1 MSGKLS
7 MANLIAGAGAL
18 VTLLFSFF
26 GFYKFGDDSRSAW
39 SSDGGAFATTVPAIL
54 ALALLVVIGLEL
66 GGVKLPERVITFDW
80 KQIKATWGIAAAGL
94 MLSWIATDLGGLDKS
109 AMFWLQV
116 LGSIAMAVGT
126 IMALL
131 GKGTRW
137 SRSPRA
143 AAVARRPPLH
153 RTFPHPRR
161 VADTHLPHRRRAPA
175 AMRLLRHH
183 LFDPAP
189 SHALVTITQ
198 RRGVIHSASDTEEYC
213 ARRVRTAVHRRRPRN
228 EHQAQDI

>member
-26 GFYKFGDDSRSAW
+26 GFFKFGDDARSAW

-131 GKGTRW
+131 GKGSEMVAFPQSGGSGTT
-137 SRSPRA
+137 STTTTAPQDVPPPPPGGGYSP
-143 AAVARRPPLH
+143 PPPPPS
-153 RTFPHPRR
+153 TGG
-161 VADTHLPHRRRAPA
+161 DAP
-175 AMRLLRHH
+175 
-183 LFDPAP
+183 PP
-189 SHALVTITQ
+189 PPPV
-198 RRGVIHSASDTEEYC
+198 
-213 ARRVRTAVHRRRPRN
+213 P
-228 EHQAQDI
+228 